1 MRTAS
6 SSRDLTGSRAFP
18 PPRRPPPSSRTC
30 GRRGCSPRASPTRT
44 ATRSAG
50 AARSSGSP
58 PGSNVEVIG
67 AQDELRQRAVEG
79 WGEFDGHSPHR
90 PWVDAVKIR
99 CSKCNAVVSRI
110 PDVGNPWL
118 DAGIVPFSTL
128 TDPET
133 GQVSYLTDK
142 RYWREWYPADFITE
156 AFP

>member
-30 GRRGCSPRASPTRT
+30 GRSGGRPLPIYECPACSH
-44 ATRSAG
+44 
-50 AARSSGSP
+50 
-58 PGSNVEVIG
+58 VEVIG
-67 AQDELRQRAVEG
+67 AKDELRQRAVEG

-110 PDVGNPWL
+110 PDVGNHWQ

-128 TDPET
+128 TDPEM
-133 GQVSYLTDK
+133 GRVSYLTDK
-142 RYWREWYPADFITE
+142 RYWRGGGW
-156 AFP
+156 